1 MLLDQRHFWS
11 GFGLAVGGTLL
22 FSFKSIF
29 IKLLYQQSLQAH
41 SVLVLRMIIALPIYL
56 VILVY
61 LLRSSNAR
69 SALTYSTVS
78 FTLLAG
84 FLGYYLASLP
94 DLMGLELIAAQA
106 YK

>member
-1 MLLDQRHFWS
+1 MSLDQKHFWS
-11 GFGLAVGGTLL
+11 GFSLAVGGTLL

-41 SVLVLRMIIALPIYL
+41 SVLVLRMIIAL
-56 VILVY
+56 
-61 LLRSSNAR
+61 
-69 SALTYSTVS
+69 TYSTVS

>member
-1 MLLDQRHFWS
+1 MSLDQKHFWS

-22 FSFKSIF
+22 FSLKSIF

-41 SVLVLRMIIALPIYL
+41 SVLVLRMII
-56 VILVY
+56 
-61 LLRSSNAR
+61 
-69 SALTYSTVS
+69 ALTYSTVS

>member
-1 MLLDQRHFWS
+1 MSLDQKHFWS

-22 FSFKSIF
+22 LSFKSIF

-41 SVLVLRMIIALPIYL
+41 SVLVLRMII
-56 VILVY
+56 
-61 LLRSSNAR
+61 
-69 SALTYSTVS
+69 ALTYSTVS

>member
-1 MLLDQRHFWS
+1 MSLDQKHFWS

-41 SVLVLRMIIALPIYL
+41 SVLVLRMIIAI
-56 VILVY
+56 
-61 LLRSSNAR
+61 
-69 SALTYSTVS
+69 TYSTVS

-84 FLGYYLASLP
+84 FLGYYLDSLP